1 MLEVKGIDAYYG
13 EMQALHKVSITVKE
27 AEMVG
32 LVGSNGAGKSTMLK
46 VISGMMKPSAGTILF
61 QGKTISNLPAHKI
74 VDLGVAHVP
83 EGRRLFPLMT
93 VQENLEVGSYLPGPK
108 QSRNESMEMVFSML
122 PRLKERRKQLAGTL
136 SGGEQQMLA
145 IGRGL
150 MSKPKLLM
158 LDETSLG
165 LAPVLVE
172 AILEIIEQIRK
183 QNIAILMVEQNVN
196 ICLQFV
202 DRAYVLE
209 NGMITMEGIGTDLL
223 NNAHLKK
230 AYLGL

>member
-1 MLEVKGIDAYYG
+1 MLEVQEIEAFYG
-13 EMQALHKVSITVKE
+13 EVQALHKVSIRIE
-27 AEMVG
+27 EGEMVG
-32 LVGSNGAGKSTMLK
+32 LVGANGAGKSTMLK
-46 VISGMMKPSAGTILF
+46 VISGMMKPASGMIKF
-61 QGKTISNLPAHKI
+61 EHRVISGLPSHK
-74 VDLGVAHVP
+74 VVELGVAHVP

-93 VQENLEVGSYLPGPK
+93 VEENLEMGSYLPGPK
-108 QSRNESMEMVFSML
+108 QERKDTMDMVFSML
-122 PRLKERRKQLAGTL
+122 PKLKERRKQLAGTL

-183 QNIAILMVEQNVN
+183 QKISIFMVEQNVT
-196 ICLQFV
+196 ICLQIV

-209 NGMITMEGIGTDLL
+209 NGKIVMEGKGTDLL
-223 NNAHLKK
+223 ENDHLKT

>member
-13 EMQALHKVSITVKE
+13 EMQALHKVSIKVKE

-93 VQENLEVGSYLPGPK
+93 VQENLEVGSYLPAPK
-108 QSRNESMEMVFSML
+108 QLRNESMEMVFSML

-223 NNAHLKK
+223 NDAHLKK